1 MAGKKTR
8 NLRPDEE
15 ALWQR
20 VAQSAEPLRRPA
32 ARKLPTGAPKLREV
46 SDPVESVAIPG
57 LKPFQ
62 MAQGSRKAAGATV
75 TYARPP
81 GDAEVY
87 MDKKAFGR
95 MTRGK
100 LTPEGRLD
108 LHGMTLARAQ
118 PALIGFLL
126 RAQSSGKRLVLVIT
140 GKGKDRDTGGPI
152 PTKRGVL
159 RHQVPDWC
167 RMPPLS
173 GAVLQITPAHVKH
186 GGGGAYYIYLRRLR

>member
-1 MAGKKTR
+1 MASKRTR
-8 NLRPDEE
+8 SLRPDEE

-32 ARKLPTGAPKLREV
+32 PQNSVGAVPKLRKV
-46 SDPVESVAIPG
+46 SEQVETVAVPG

-62 MAQGSRKAAGATV
+62 MAQGSRKAAGAMV
-75 TYARPP
+75 TYAKPP

-108 LHGMTLARAQ
+108 LHGMTLARAH

-167 RMPPLS
+167 RMPPLG
-173 GAVLQITPAHVKH
+173 GAVLQITPAHLKH